1 MPDYQSLYVHKFQ
14 YGEVSGE
21 GGLHSFLTHD
31 TETNVCLL
39 NHSDIVTTIS
49 DARDDFFGGFLDVS
63 GDDSFLRGTASTDAY
78 CLRLESDTEE
88 FLAERFISSNHT
100 KSRTIDHQHMR

>member
-1 MPDYQSLYVHKFQ
+1 MPDDQSLDIHKFQ
-14 YGEVSGE
+14 YGEIGSE

-31 TETNVCLL
+31 TKTNVCLL
-39 NHSDIVTTIS
+39 NHSDIVTTV
-49 DARDDFFGGFLDVS
+49 AYTCYDFFGGFLDIG

-88 FLAERFISSNHT
+88 FLAERFISSNHA
-100 KSRTIDHQHMR
+100 KSRTINHQHMR